1 MISCDQHDYI
11 EIVCTFK
18 YPIKLTLLS
27 GTIIEGIA
35 KDTQLNDLREE
46 CIKVTLDRLDQLT
59 VLDTIALLEVCIENP
74 HFKRLD
80 LSKP

>member
-11 EIVCTFK
+11 EIVCIFK

-27 GTIIEGIA
+27 GSIIKGIA
-35 KDTQLNDLREE
+35 KDTQLNECREE
-46 CIKVTLDRLDQLT
+46 CIKVTLDNLDQLI
-59 VLDTIALLEVCIENP
+59 VLDNISLLEVCIENP